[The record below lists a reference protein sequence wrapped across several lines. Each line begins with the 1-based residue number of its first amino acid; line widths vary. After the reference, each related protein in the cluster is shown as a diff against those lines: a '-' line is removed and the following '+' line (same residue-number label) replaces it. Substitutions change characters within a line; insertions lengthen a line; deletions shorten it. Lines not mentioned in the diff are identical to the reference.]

1 MEWRH
6 PNSPRT
12 KKFKAQKS
20 AGKIMANV
28 FLDSQSVI
36 LVDFLPK
43 GETINS
49 EVYIETLTKLKAKF
63 DVFGP
68 TWTWPMCFSSMT
80 MHVLTQAS
88 GPWRPSLH
96 FDGL

>member
-1 MEWRH
+1 
-6 PNSPRT
+6 
-12 KKFKAQKS
+12 
-20 AGKIMANV
+20 MATA
-28 FLDSQSVI
+28 FLDSQDVI

-43 GETINS
+43 GETTIS
-49 EVYIETLTKLKAKF
+49 EVYSLRLLGSSKQKF

-68 TWTWPMCFSSMT
+68 TWTWQMCSSSMT

-96 FDGL
+96 LDGL